1 MHNHTCG
8 CGHHEGD
15 AGCGSHEHDHGEV
28 CACGAHHVS
37 PEVEPL
43 ASAWSM
49 LGKTSKEQT
58 VPPTREFDF
67 DWEGQ
72 KIHVYQWGKAENIP
86 VVLLHGFMQTGLSWS
101 IIAAAL
107 SGNHCA
113 YALDFLGHG
122 RSSKP
127 SNVELYRYDAM
138 VRMVESFLEQVACMG
153 HEGAKRRAHVIGY
166 SMGGRIAL
174 GLASS
179 EKDLLY
185 SLILE
190 SCNFGP
196 EGNEQRAAAEERNA
210 GWAQRLRNNGIEEFV
225 EYWETLPLF
234 ESQRETGLDE
244 ELRPERLANDAES
257 MALCLE
263 GAGKHAMPDA
273 SQAFAVVANTW
284 VPVKY
289 LWGYDDCGSEAVA
302 HQLEHDGIDV
312 TSFGTGHNVHLEA
325 PVLYGTVVQEF
336 LSGIE
341 PRGAAPE
348 GSGHQQ

>member
-1 MHNHTCG
+1 
-8 CGHHEGD
+8 
-15 AGCGSHEHDHGEV
+15 
-28 CACGAHHVS
+28 
-37 PEVEPL
+37 
-43 ASAWSM
+43 
-49 LGKTSKEQT
+49 
-58 VPPTREFDF
+58 
-67 DWEGQ
+67 
-72 KIHVYQWGKAENIP
+72 
-86 VVLLHGFMQTGLSWS
+86 
-101 IIAAAL
+101 
-107 SGNHCA
+107 
-113 YALDFLGHG
+113 
-122 RSSKP
+122 
-127 SNVELYRYDAM
+127 
-138 VRMVESFLEQVACMG
+138 
-153 HEGAKRRAHVIGY
+153 
-166 SMGGRIAL
+166 MGGRIAL

-234 ESQRETGLDE
+234 ESQREMGLDE

-273 SQAFAVVANTW
+273 SQAFAVVASTW
-284 VPVKY
+284 VPGKY

-325 PVLYGTVVQEF
+325 PGLYGTVVQEF
-336 LSGIE
+336 LSGIA

>member
-1 MHNHTCG
+1 M
-8 CGHHEGD
+8 
-15 AGCGSHEHDHGEV
+15 
-28 CACGAHHVS
+28 
-37 PEVEPL
+37 
-43 ASAWSM
+43 
-49 LGKTSKEQT
+49 
-58 VPPTREFDF
+58 
-67 DWEGQ
+67 
-72 KIHVYQWGKAENIP
+72 
-86 VVLLHGFMQTGLSWS
+86 
-101 IIAAAL
+101 
-107 SGNHCA
+107 
-113 YALDFLGHG
+113 
-122 RSSKP
+122 
-127 SNVELYRYDAM
+127 
-138 VRMVESFLEQVACMG
+138 
-153 HEGAKRRAHVIGY
+153 GY

-234 ESQRETGLDE
+234 ESQREMGLDE

-273 SQAFAVVANTW
+273 SRAFAVVASTW

-302 HQLEHDGIDV
+302 HQLVHDGIDV
-312 TSFGTGHNVHLEA
+312 TSFW
-325 PVLYGTVVQEF
+325 
-336 LSGIE
+336 SGAQRTL
-341 PRGAAPE
+341 RGARSLRYSSAGILVRHRAQGCSPGRFRASTIRKDIHE
-348 GSGHQQ
+348 RFSLGKS